1 VIGVTYVA
9 PMSRLRVS
17 TVVDAPPAVVW
28 EDLRHLD
35 SHVEWM
41 LDAVEIRFTST
52 STDEVGTTFDCE
64 TRVGPFR
71 LTDRMEVT
79 RWEPGRA
86 IGIRHRGVVTGS
98 GVIRLARRPRGRTK
112 VTWSERLVFPWWMGG
127 PISAWLAVPVLRA
140 VWRRS
145 MRNLAARFDHGIRT
159 VSAEGGRSASKR

>member
-1 VIGVTYVA
+1 
-9 PMSRLRVS
+9 MSRLRVS
-17 TVVDAPPAVVW
+17 TTVDAAPAVVW

-41 LDAVEIRFTST
+41 LDAVAIRFTSRT
-52 STDEVGTTFDCE
+52 TEGVGTSFDCE

-79 RWEPGRA
+79 RWDPGRA

-98 GVIRLARRPRGRTK
+98 GVIRLSRRRGGRTK
-112 VTWSERLVFPWWMGG
+112 VTWSERLAFPWWMGG
-127 PISAWLAVPVLRA
+127 PVGAWLAVPVLGA

-145 MRNLAARFDHGIRT
+145 MRNLAGRFEADVTRYPMP
-159 VSAEGGRSASKR
+159 